1 MAVEV
6 TYDVLGIKSDDLA
19 VEVIR
24 QFVDPDPLFFSVD
37 NRPINDL
44 AQRDVD
50 IIGFIDTE
58 LRPVIHIPVANLAAL
73 KAIPAT
79 DRFDNQ
85 VAHVDSPNEWWKFDA
100 GSSAANDDIRVAQPT
115 AGSGR
120 WLRLADET
128 HLTVHRAVADLTA
141 LAAIP
146 AVDEV
151 DNQIIHVDSEQV
163 NYKLDTGSAATA
175 DGKHI
180 VTATGGGRWFRLH
193 GDGTVAP
200 AGTIHHDTASL
211 IHNQAVANDWKT
223 TATGDPVNDHLD
235 ELATRGVFVAKIG
248 GASPDYAG
256 TAIRTALSDFQ
267 NSGREFAL
275 FIVREDMVF
284 SGGALTID
292 KPFKMVGQSAGQ
304 YDLSFN
310 GTDVLTIDTEATTA
324 PGFAEAE
331 FIRINIDRGAAGT
344 GGIIFPKDSSLR
356 MRFGK
361 ITDAATG
368 PTVDFIR
375 FTADG
380 IIELEAT
387 SLVAIANQSLISGVT
402 LTVTCRRCN
411 IADTVGETFSATTVE
426 LYLLEGTLFFT
437 DDFTNVTTLR
447 VWLDGTSILSGDTQ
461 IPTGFTNLEVSGHDF
476 WTPRFA
482 TLGISFS
489 DAVNFNISSHLELAN
504 SVISLG
510 STVIT
515 VSRSDLKISGSG
527 RGSDGTRIEGSPSA
541 TGNNIITLTGS
552 RIRIEGIVFRSSP
565 SVASHTGTV
574 ISGTLDGLEIVGCE
588 FQAEGSNDTGAAI
601 LLGSS
606 GAFARDRNLV
616 RDCWVRS
623 SPDGTPAVW
632 RGTVI
637 VVNGSGLIENAMV
650 EDFEVNGINAAC
662 TNNPIHTGGRVS
674 NCVVDMSGII
684 SAAAVGINAQ
694 GVLLTNCRVRCPG
707 LASNQDGAIAIKV
720 ANAGNTSTGE
730 GAVVSNCQ
738 ISGEGTTGARRIG
751 IGISIPSTSDQCK
764 ISGCGIKDF
773 RIHGI
778 KIEGDLNIVAQNI
791 ITSIDDGAAGGIA
804 IEALSGADNNRVS
817 DNIETGTGGTPYV
830 DGGTGNHFDT
840 ANTDNTGNKSV

>member
-1 MAVEV
+1 MAPEIV
-6 TYDVLGIKSDDLA
+6 YDVLGVKSDDLA

-24 QFVDPDPLFFSVD
+24 QFVAPDPLFFSVD

-50 IIGFIDTE
+50 IVGFIDTE

-73 KAIPAT
+73 KAIVAA

-100 GSSAANDDIRVAQPT
+100 SSTATNDDVRVAQPT
-115 AGSGR
+115 AGTGR

-200 AGTIHHDTASL
+200 AGTVHHDTASL
-211 IHNQAVANDWKT
+211 IHGQAVAADWIT
-223 TATGDPVNDHLD
+223 TATGDSVKDHLD

-248 GASPDYAG
+248 GTSPDYAG

-267 NSGREFAL
+267 NSSREFAL

-284 SGGALTID
+284 SGGALTVD
-292 KPFKMVGQSAGQ
+292 KPFKMVGQSAGE

-310 GTDVLTIDTEATTA
+310 GSDVLTIDTEATTG

-331 FIRINIDRGAAGT
+331 FVHINIDRGAAGT
-344 GGIIFPKDSSLR
+344 GGILFPKDSSLR

-411 IADTVGETFSATTVE
+411 IADTVGETFSATTLE
-426 LYLLEGTLFFT
+426 LYLLEGTTFLT
-437 DDFTNVTTLR
+437 DDFTSVTTLR

-461 IPTGFTNLEVSGHDF
+461 IPTGFTNLEVSGRDF
-476 WTPRFA
+476 WTPQFA
-482 TLGISFS
+482 VLGLSFS

-504 SVISLG
+504 AVISLG

-541 TGNNIITLTGS
+541 TGNNVITLTGS

-565 SVASHTGTV
+565 SVASHTGAV
-574 ISGTLDGLEIVGCE
+574 ISGTLDGLEVVDCE
-588 FQAEGSNDTGAAI
+588 FQAEGSNDTGGAI

-616 RDCWVRS
+616 RNCWVRS

-632 RGTVI
+632 RGTAV

-650 EDFEVNGINAAC
+650 EDFEVNGISATS

-684 SAAAVGINAQ
+684 SGAAVGIGAQ

-707 LASNQDGAIAIKV
+707 LGTNQDTAIAIKV
-720 ANAGNTSTGE
+720 TNAGGVTTGE

-738 ISGEGTTGARRIG
+738 ISGEGTSSARRIG
-751 IGISIPSTSDQCK
+751 IGISIPSGSDQCK
-764 ISGCGIKDF
+764 ISGCSIKDF
-773 RIHGI
+773 RKQGI
-778 KIEGDLNIVAQNI
+778 LIAGALNIVVHNI
-791 ITSIDDGAAGGIA
+791 ISSINDGTDSPA
-804 IEALSGADNNRVS
+804 IETIVTTGLNNLIDANLETTTSGYVN
-817 DNIETGTGGTPYV
+817 GGGAT
-830 DGGTGNHFDT
+830 NHFDV
-840 ANTDNTGNKSV
+840 ANTDNTGNKTV